1 MKFENNSFEEH
12 INSLINTAMKLSSY
26 LPLNRYFKAVG
37 NVQNSYMVELRRIY
51 AVKLLKEGLSNSD
64 IARLLC
70 KDHATISYLVKTT
83 NEDDPIRKEII
94 DKCVDWISQGL
105 YPVTYTEIVVSSD
118 HKTGFKSIVNY
129 ELKSIENGGNNIGQN
144 GSANPRI
151 ETMAGS

>member
-26 LPLNRYFKAVG
+26 LPLNRYFRAVEG
-37 NVQNSYMVELRRIY
+37 VQNSYMVELRRIY
-51 AVKLLKEGLSNSD
+51 AVKLLKEGLTNSE

-129 ELKSIENGGNNIGQN
+129 ELKSIENGGNNIRQN

>member
-26 LPLNRYFKAVG
+26 LPLNRYFRAVEG
-37 NVQNSYMVELRRIY
+37 VQNSYMVELRRIY

-94 DKCVDWISQGL
+94 DKCADWIYQGL
-105 YPVTYTEIVVSSD
+105 YPVTYTEILVSSD

-129 ELKSIENGGNNIGQN
+129 ELKSIENGGNSIGQN
-144 GSANPRI
+144 SSADPGV
-151 ETMAGS
+151 ETMARS